1 MTIVIKIIDGD
12 KVIDYES
19 LSDQQKKEY
28 GQKLNDQALTTL
40 GYVRKGWIYPILN
53 KKAHKRKRT
62 VTSTALNQSIINN
75 IIILSH

>member
-40 GYVRKGWIYPILN
+40 GYVRKG
-53 KKAHKRKRT
+53 
-62 VTSTALNQSIINN
+62 
-75 IIILSH
+75 

>member
-28 GQKLNDQALTTL
+28 GQKLHDQALTTF
-40 GYVRKGWIYPILN
+40 GYVRKG
-53 KKAHKRKRT
+53 
-62 VTSTALNQSIINN
+62 
-75 IIILSH
+75 